1 MTSRP
6 TTPRNA
12 PAGRLVA
19 VRRLVAVA
27 AIAGVA
33 AACGGGGGG
42 GGDDA
47 TAQPDDTVAP
57 PTTRSADTGEPGTST
72 PGTSAP
78 GTSAPGTGAPGTEA
92 PGAEGPPGSAQVPS
106 TSTPA
111 APITLEDV
119 EVRLREVAVAEQP
132 VAVIVQPGTEELF
145 VVERAGTVRALAG
158 GTLAAEPMLD
168 ISADTV
174 AEGERG
180 LLGAAF
186 SPDGSRLY
194 LSYTNRD
201 GDSRLHE
208 WAVSDGA
215 VDEGSRREVL
225 AQAQPFANHNG
236 GHILF
241 GPDGLLWYGL
251 GDGGAAGDPEDRA
264 QDAGTLLGKILRIDP
279 EARGDDPYG
288 VPGDNPFAAGGGRGE
303 IAVTGLRNPW
313 RFSFDRS
320 TGALWVGDVGQNEVE
335 EVTALPA
342 GGILGA
348 NLGWDQLEG
357 TSTYE
362 GEEPAGA
369 VPPVYE
375 YRHDEGVSITGGVV
389 YRGDAIAGLQGAYLF
404 GDLATAEVWALP
416 TDGTSA
422 GARVSLGVEV
432 APGTLVSFAE
442 DADGEVYVI
451 SIGGSISRLEP
462 A

>member
-1 MTSRP
+1 MTAPR
-6 TTPRNA
+6 TTVGQPPVRRG
-12 PAGRLVA
+12 P
-19 VRRLVAVA
+19 VRRLVA
-27 AIAGVA
+27 AIALAGVV
-33 AACGGGGGG
+33 AACGGD

-57 PTTRSADTGEPGTST
+57 PTTGSSGAGDGTGEPG
-72 PGTSAP
+72 GE
-78 GTSAPGTGAPGTEA
+78 APGTEA
-92 PGAEGPPGSAQVPS
+92 SAGTTEAPS
-106 TSTPA
+106 TTAAATP
-111 APITLEDV
+111 TSLEDV

-132 VAVIVQPGTEELF
+132 VAVIVHPDTGELF
-145 VVERAGTVRALAG
+145 VVERAGTVRALTDGAV
-158 GTLAAEPMLD
+158 AAEPLLD

-186 SPDGSRLY
+186 SPEGDRLY

-208 WAVSDGA
+208 WTVSDGV

-251 GDGGAAGDPEDRA
+251 GDGGASGDPEDRA
-264 QDAGTLLGKILRIDP
+264 QDPDALLGKILRIDP
-279 EARGDDPYG
+279 AVRGDDPYG
-288 VPGDNPFAAGGGRGE
+288 VPGDNPFAGGGGRGE
-303 IAVTGLRNPW
+303 IAITGVRNPW
-313 RFSFDRS
+313 RFSFDRT
-320 TGALWVGDVGQNEVE
+320 TGALWIGDVGQNEVE
-335 EVTALPA
+335 EVTALPE
-342 GGILGA
+342 GRILGA

-357 TSTYE
+357 TATFE
-362 GEEPAGA
+362 GEPPAGA

-389 YRGDAIAGLQGAYLF
+389 YRGDAIPALQGAYLF
-404 GDLATAEVWALP
+404 GDLATAAVWALP
-416 TDGTSA
+416 TDGTSV
-422 GARVSLGVEV
+422 GARVALGVGV
-432 APGTLVSFAE
+432 DPGTLVSFAE

-451 SIGGSISRLEP
+451 SIGGSVSRLEP